1 MQATWAKE
9 TRRTKMKK
17 EFQTITL
24 RLTPEQH
31 EKLRQISFDT
41 RIAISELVRVA
52 IEKEYMKE
60 EK

>member
-1 MQATWAKE
+1 
-9 TRRTKMKK
+9 MKK

-41 RIAISELVRVA
+41 RIAISELVRSA
-52 IEKEYMKE
+52 IAEKYMRE

>member
-1 MQATWAKE
+1 
-9 TRRTKMKK
+9 MKK
-17 EFQTITL
+17 DYQTLSL

-41 RIAISELVRVA
+41 RMPISELIRSA
-52 IEKEYMKE
+52 IEEKYMKE